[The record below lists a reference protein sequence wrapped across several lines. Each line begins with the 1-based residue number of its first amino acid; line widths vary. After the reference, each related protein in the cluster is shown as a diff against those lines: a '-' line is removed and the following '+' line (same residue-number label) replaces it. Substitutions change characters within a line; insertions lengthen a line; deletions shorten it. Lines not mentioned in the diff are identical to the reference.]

1 MSATDTNN
9 STALMDPPLHDR
21 PGAGIVQDDAH
32 ADSLMDP
39 AHKALVDAL
48 RITYLL
54 VKVAMWALVALF
66 LLSGFQRVNTGE
78 NGIALAF
85 GKIASTDL
93 APGLHPSWPYPIG
106 ELVKVSTAPVETT
119 VEFLPDLSDAERRDL
134 RERGP
139 TALAGGGL
147 AQLGVQDSYL
157 LTADQAIGHAQWQLR
172 WRRANAATTIQNIN
186 DEDLASIVQA
196 VVRSAIVQAAATH
209 TIDEILRSMPEDWR
223 DPESYEP
230 LPDQARRIAQQKLD
244 DMNSGVEISQL
255 SLSTRFAPRHVIEDF
270 NSVSKAEQDAQ
281 RRIATAQM
289 ERESKLTSTAGA
301 AAETILEQIDQYELD
316 LAAQDHEA
324 AQETY
329 ARIAALLSGKPV
341 TIDGEEVQFSVS
353 GQIARVVQ
361 EAEQFSDQIVADAM
375 TSASIFQAKYAAFQ
389 ANPAVVVHTDWANAM
404 TSLLQRQSTQSM
416 FMAPSGDMT
425 FTLNRD
431 PEVQRQLE
439 RERNAARKKEA
450 MERRERERELE
461 RHQRERGV
469 NIVEQ

>member
-1 MSATDTNN
+1 N
-9 STALMDPPLHDR
+9 STALMDPPLRDR

-139 TALAGGGL
+139 TALAGGGP

-172 WRRANAATTIQNIN
+172 RRRPNAAPPIQNRN
-186 DEDLASIVQA
+186 DEDLANIVQA

-223 DPESYEP
+223 DP
-230 LPDQARRIAQQKLD
+230 
-244 DMNSGVEISQL
+244 
-255 SLSTRFAPRHVIEDF
+255 
-270 NSVSKAEQDAQ
+270 
-281 RRIATAQM
+281 
-289 ERESKLTSTAGA
+289 
-301 AAETILEQIDQYELD
+301 
-316 LAAQDHEA
+316 
-324 AQETY
+324 
-329 ARIAALLSGKPV
+329 
-341 TIDGEEVQFSVS
+341 
-353 GQIARVVQ
+353 
-361 EAEQFSDQIVADAM
+361 
-375 TSASIFQAKYAAFQ
+375 
-389 ANPAVVVHTDWANAM
+389 
-404 TSLLQRQSTQSM
+404 
-416 FMAPSGDMT
+416 
-425 FTLNRD
+425 
-431 PEVQRQLE
+431 
-439 RERNAARKKEA
+439 
-450 MERRERERELE
+450 
-461 RHQRERGV
+461 
-469 NIVEQ
+469 